1 MENNLPLKDIST
13 PILLGYAAELTKT
26 KPNGDEDIQYR
37 TSLKT
42 ELESRGVQPSWK
54 VLDNL
59 LTGPT
64 E

>member
-1 MENNLPLKDIST
+1 MENNVALKDIST
-13 PILLGYAAELTKT
+13 PTLLGYAAELKNT
-26 KPNGDEDIQYR
+26 KPNGDKDLAYR
-37 TSLKT
+37 ISLKD
-42 ELESRGVQPSWK
+42 ELESRGVKPNWG